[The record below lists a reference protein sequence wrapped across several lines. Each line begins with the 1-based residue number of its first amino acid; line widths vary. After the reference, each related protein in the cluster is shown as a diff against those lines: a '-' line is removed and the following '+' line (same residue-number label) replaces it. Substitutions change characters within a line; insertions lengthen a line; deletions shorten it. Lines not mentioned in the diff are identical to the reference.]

1 MTRARNFSAGPAA
14 LPLSALEK
22 ARDELL
28 DFHGSGMSVM
38 EQSHRGA
45 VYEHVHEEATA
56 LIREL
61 LGLGDDFAVLFLQGG
76 ASQQFAQV
84 PMNLLGPGKRGDYVV
99 NGVWGE
105 KALAEA
111 TASAKL
117 LGGEV
122 RTVASTREGKTY
134 RRVPRAEEIASTA
147 GSAYVHFTSNET
159 IHGVEFAIEPGAAFP
174 RFGGGGAGGGAAP
187 VVCDMSSD
195 FMWRPMD
202 LSRFD
207 LVYAGAQKN
216 LGPSGVV
223 IVLVKKALL
232 DRMRP
237 DLPAIFRYRTHVDA
251 ASLYNTPPSFGV
263 YLVRNVLL
271 WIKEQGGL
279 AAIER
284 TNREKARRLY
294 AILDAHPEMYTCP
307 VERGSRSR
315 MNVVFTLPD
324 ESTEKRLLARATE
337 AQIVGVAGHR
347 SVGGLRAS
355 LYNAVSLEWV
365 DALVDLLEDFAR
377 NGR

>member
-1 MTRARNFSAGPAA
+1 MRRRRA
-14 LPLSALEK
+14 L
-22 ARDELL
+22 
-28 DFHGSGMSVM
+28 V
-38 EQSHRGA
+38 
-45 VYEHVHEEATA
+45 
-56 LIREL
+56 REL
-61 LGLGDDFAVLFLQGG
+61 LGLGDEFAVLFLQGG

-84 PMNLLGPGKRGDYVV
+84 PMNLLGPGKRADYVLS
-99 NGVWGE
+99 GVWGE
-105 KALAEA
+105 KAMAEA
-111 TASAKL
+111 SASAKI

-122 RTVASTREGKTY
+122 RELASSREGKSY
-134 RRVPRAEEIASTA
+134 RRVPRADQIGSSA

-159 IHGVEFAIEPGAAFP
+159 IHGVQFATEPGAAFP
-174 RFGGGGAGGGAAP
+174 DFGGAP

-223 IVLVKKALL
+223 VVLVKKALL

-263 YLVRNVLL
+263 YLVRNVLR

-279 AAIER
+279 PAVER

-294 AILDAHPEMYTCP
+294 AVLDAHPQMYTCP
-307 VERGSRSR
+307 VERGSRSL

-324 ESTEKRLLARATE
+324 EAREKQLLARAKE
-337 AQIVGVAGHR
+337 ARIIGLPGHR

-355 LYNAVSLEWV
+355 LYNAVTLEWV
-365 DALVDLLEDFAR
+365 DALASLLEEFAR
-377 NGR
+377 EG